1 MVVVETDTDEGTK
14 PKTSILRGLADE
26 SAYSRMLSGVSSSG
40 GRRIKP
46 NGPLAAGK

>member
-40 GRRIKP
+40 EEE
-46 NGPLAAGK
+46 